1 MKKFNN
7 IYIIGVVALSF
18 SLGMIS
24 CTDYLDKAPDSTVG
38 ESEAFK
44 NFTNYEGY
52 VEEIY
57 NCIPNKESCYWCTS
71 FNWGEDEI
79 MNSGLG
85 DTHVTHHF
93 DLGDYRHWYD
103 EGDKGGQQSWL
114 NRPGSDPTST
124 DKFAHSLNGHAWYCI
139 RKANLGLQNIDKL
152 VDATKEEKNFI
163 KGQLLF
169 FRAWWHH
176 QMMEWWGGIP
186 YLDESL
192 SADAV
197 FNLPRLSFKECAEK
211 CAADYRAAAD
221 LLPNNWDN
229 TTIGKKTLGMN
240 DLRITKACALGYL
253 GKVLLWAASP
263 LNVLGAQT
271 GALANGKT
279 YQYDAE
285 LARRAADAL
294 GEAIYYVENGETPY
308 SLAEFKYADE
318 EDDTKGEERPNYGI
332 YDHKAKKGSKSNFS
346 DIFRTT
352 GQSWKMPGSVEAI
365 MRGPMPDV
373 NGSNWNF
380 TKLWGP
386 KVDNLVEH
394 DAIIHMPSANYVNYA
409 YGMANG
415 EPILL
420 ADGSL
425 NPESGFDP
433 THPFKDRDPRF
444 YHDIMF
450 DGFKFLLTTPSGA
463 DAPSAVYQ
471 YLEMFTGGNMVPTG
485 NPERSAN
492 GSRTGYFCQKLVPHQ
507 ANKFDGMYNWGGALQ
522 TYLPY
527 MRLADIYLLYA
538 EAGAAAQGATFKSK
552 CNRTAEDAINVL
564 RDRVGAGHVAAK
576 FTGDQKKFID
586 EVRRERACELAFEG
600 FRWQDL
606 QRWLLLTEYPYN
618 VKTRQ
623 EFKRVGNYDYANKD
637 PRDAEVTGFDPQI
650 KGQTIIVE
658 RNLVT
663 KHYLLPFK
671 ESEVYLYPEFSQ
683 NPGW

>member
-1 MKKFNN
+1 MKKFSN
-7 IYIIGVVALSF
+7 IYIIGVAALTL
-18 SLGMIS
+18 SLGMTS
-24 CTDYLDKAPDSTVG
+24 CTDYLDKEPDSTVG
-38 ESEAFK
+38 AEEAFK
-44 NFTNYEGY
+44 NFTNFQGF

-57 NCIPNKESCYWCTS
+57 NCIPNKESCYWCTT

-85 DTHVTHHF
+85 DTHVTAHF

-103 EGDKGGQQSWL
+103 ESDKGGQQSCL
-114 NRPGSDPTST
+114 NRPGSNPTST
-124 DKFAHSLNGHAWYCI
+124 DKFAHSLAGHAWYCI
-139 RKANLGLQNIDKL
+139 RKANLGLENIDKMT
-152 VDATKEEKNFI
+152 DATKEEKNFV

-176 QMMEWWGGIP
+176 QQLEWWGGIP
-186 YLDESL
+186 YVDTVLPADEQL
-192 SADAV
+192 T
-197 FNLPRLSFKECAEK
+197 LPRMSFKECAEK

-221 LLPNNWDN
+221 LLPDNWDN
-229 TTIGKKTLGMN
+229 TTIGKKTLGKN
-240 DLRITKACALGYL
+240 DLRITKVCALGYL

-263 LNVLGAQT
+263 LNQKGAEIGASKNGDT
-271 GALANGKT
+271 YAYDPALAK
-279 YQYDAE
+279 QAAE
-285 LARRAADAL
+285 AL
-294 GEAIYYVENGETPY
+294 GEAIAHVESEATPY
-308 SLAEFKYADE
+308 ALAEY
-318 EDDTKGEERPNYGI
+318 NYENI
-332 YDHKAKKGSKSNFS
+332 YDHVSASGSKSNFS

-352 GQSWKMPGSVEAI
+352 GQSWRMPGSVEAI
-365 MRGPMPDV
+365 MRGPMPDI

-380 TKLWGP
+380 AKLWGP
-386 KVDNLVEH
+386 KVNNLVEH
-394 DAIIHMPSANYVNYA
+394 DAIIHMPTANYVNYA

-425 NPESGFDP
+425 NEGSGFDP
-433 THPFKDRDPRF
+433 KHPFKDRDPRF

-450 DGFKFLLTTPSGA
+450 DGFKFLNQTPSKE
-463 DAPSAVYQ
+463 DLSFQ
-471 YLEMFTGGNMVPTG
+471 YLEMYTGGSMVPTG

-507 ANKFDGMYNWGGALQ
+507 CNKYDGMYNWGGALQ

-538 EAGAAAQGATFKSK
+538 EAGAAAQGPAFKAN
-552 CNRTAEDAINVL
+552 CAHTAVEAINVL
-564 RDRVGAGHVAAK
+564 RDRVGAGHVSSK
-576 FTGDQKKFID
+576 FTNDQKSFID

-623 EFKRVGNYDYANKD
+623 EFKRVGNYDFTKND

-650 KGQTIIVE
+650 KGQTVIVE
-658 RNLVT
+658 RRFGT
-663 KHYLLPFK
+663 KHYLLPLK
-671 ESEVYLYPEFSQ
+671 EKEVYLYSEFPQ